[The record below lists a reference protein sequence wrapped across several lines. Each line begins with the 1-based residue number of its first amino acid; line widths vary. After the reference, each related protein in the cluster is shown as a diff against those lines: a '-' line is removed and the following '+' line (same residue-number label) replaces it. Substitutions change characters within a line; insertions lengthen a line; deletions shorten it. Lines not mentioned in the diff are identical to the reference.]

1 MTQPLILLVNDDGID
16 SPGLAALAAALD
28 PLGELLIVAP
38 QVQQSGMGRS
48 FPAYYDG
55 RIRETTVRHNGQS
68 WKAYAAS
75 ASPAQCVQ
83 HGALELADRPLALA
97 VSGINY
103 GENVGTGVTGSGT
116 VGAAMEAA
124 SHGIPAVAVSLQVDF
139 SQHFNNDDQ
148 VDFGAS
154 IHFSRLFAQRW
165 LTIQRPAGVDLIKV
179 DIPASATPETPWQM
193 ARLERGVFFVPV
205 PPLRTSLDQ
214 PGRVG
219 YTSNPNMVC
228 EENSDAALVKAGIVA
243 VTPLTL
249 DITAPIA
256 PDEMHRLLNG
266 GGS

>member
-1 MTQPLILLVNDDGID
+1 MTQPLILLVNDDGVE

-48 FPAYYDG
+48 FPSYYDG
-55 RIRETTVRHNGQS
+55 RIVETTIRHNGQS

-83 HGALELADRPLALA
+83 HAVLELADRPLALA

-124 SHGIPAVAVSLQVDF
+124 SHGVPALAISLEVDF
-139 SQHFNNDDQ
+139 SLHYSHTDQ
-148 VDFGAS
+148 VDFEAS

-179 DIPASATPETPWQM
+179 DIPAHATTETPWRM
-193 ARLERGVFFVPV
+193 ARLERGPFFVHIA
-205 PPLRTSLDQ
+205 PLRTSLDQ

-219 YTSNPNMVC
+219 YTSNPNMVY
-228 EENSDAALVKAGIVA
+228 EENSDAALVKAGFVA

-249 DITAPIA
+249 DMTAPI
-256 PDEMHRLLNG
+256 PPEEMRQMLDGH
-266 GGS
+266 GS

>member
-1 MTQPLILLVNDDGID
+1 MTQPLILLVNDDGVE

-28 PLGELLIVAP
+28 PLGDLLIVAP

-48 FPAYYDG
+48 FPSYYDG
-55 RIRETTVRHNGQS
+55 RIQETTIRHDGQS

-83 HGALELADRPLALA
+83 HALLELADRPLALA

-124 SHGIPAVAVSLQVDF
+124 SHGVPALAVSLEVDVSLHF
-139 SQHFNNDDQ
+139 SHTDQ
-148 VDFGAS
+148 VDFGAA

-165 LTIQRPAGVDLIKV
+165 LTIRRPAGVDLIKV
-179 DIPASATPETPWQM
+179 DIPAQATPETPWRM
-193 ARLERGVFFVPV
+193 ARLQRGVFFLPLA
-205 PPLRTSLDQ
+205 PLRTRLDE

-219 YTSNPNMVC
+219 YTSNPDLVLD
-228 EENSDAALVKAGIVA
+228 EDSDAALVKAGLVA

-249 DITAPIA
+249 DLTAPIP
-256 PDEMHRLLNG
+256 PDQMRQLLNG
-266 GGS
+266 NGS